1 MPSPFT
7 VAQQQLDAIVPLLEA
22 EFPDT
27 KRLHAAITLLRTPHK
42 VHATELEI
50 TMDSGE
56 KRKFPAYRS
65 QHNNARGPYK
75 GGIRFHV
82 GVNEDEV
89 KALSTWMTWKCAIAN
104 IPYGGGKG
112 GITVDPRSLSHNEL
126 RQLSMAY
133 AKWLAPYIGPWI
145 DVPAPD
151 VNTDGQIMAWMLEAY
166 EQERGELAPGTFTG
180 KPVELGGSLGRTE
193 ATGQGG
199 VYVLEAHAKRTGM
212 DPAHTTVAIQGI
224 GNVGSWFARLAHQL
238 GFKVVALSDSSGG
251 LYDEDGLNPVDVE
264 DLKREHKTLAKAA
277 EATGKK
283 FLTNDELLE
292 LKVDVLIPAA
302 LENAITEKNADKIQA
317 SLVIEMANG
326 PTTVEAEA
334 LLLKKGIPVIPD
346 VLANSGGVTV
356 SYFEWV
362 QNLHGYAWSKQRVNE
377 ELRQHIVDAY
387 EGIAEMVEMRD
398 LSYRQAGYVLAVK
411 RVVQAMIMRGRV

>member
-7 VAQQQLDAIVPLLEA
+7 VAQQQLDAIVPILEK
-22 EFPDT
+22 EFPDK
-27 KRLHAAITLLRTPHK
+27 KRLQSAISSLRTPHA
-42 VHATELEI
+42 VHSTKLEI
-50 TMDSGE
+50 EMDSGE
-56 KRKFPAYRS
+56 MRSFPAYRS

-112 GITVDPRSLSHNEL
+112 GITVDPRSLSQDEL
-126 RQLSMAY
+126 KRLSMAY
-133 AKWLAPYIGPWI
+133 AKWLAPYIGPWK

-166 EQERGELAPGTFTG
+166 EEIRGEQAPGTFTG
-180 KPVELGGSLGRTE
+180 KPIELGGSLGRTE

-199 VYVLEAHAKRTGM
+199 VYVLEAHAKRTKM
-212 DPAHTTVAIQGI
+212 EPAKTTVAVQGI

-251 LYDEDGLNPVDVE
+251 LYDADGLNPMDIE
-264 DLKREHKTLAKAA
+264 NLKREHKTLANAA
-277 EATGKK
+277 QATGKK
-283 FLTNDELLE
+283 FITNEELLE
-292 LKVDVLIPAA
+292 LQVDVLVPAA
-302 LENAITEKNADKIQA
+302 LENALNENNAEKIQA
-317 SLVIEMANG
+317 GLVIEMANG

-334 LLLKKGIPVIPD
+334 VLLKKGIAVIPD

-362 QNLHGYAWSKQRVNE
+362 QNLHGYTWTKERVNE
-377 ELRQHIVDAY
+377 ELQHHIVDAY
-387 EGIAEMVEMRD
+387 EGIAEMVEKRS

-411 RVVQAMIMRGRV
+411 RVVEAMMMRGRV